1 MLTSGTKRLSWG
13 RGGTRSNNRH
23 GKVYDVTS
31 KNAQRIRLA
40 KLVDFLH
47 NMEENGNE
55 VCDLSELFK
64 YFTVV
69 CHVSCDSW
77 HILSVKLLFKR
88 FSCH

>member
-13 RGGTRSNNRH
+13 RGGARSNNRH

-47 NMEENGNE
+47 NMEENGDE
-55 VCDLSELFK
+55 VCNLSS
-64 YFTVV
+64 YFN
-69 CHVSCDSW
+69 
-77 HILSVKLLFKR
+77 ILLWFVMLAVIHGTF
-88 FSCH
+88 